1 MFKFLTIT
9 VLTCFCCRQFLSGTN
24 FLQSVSDTPSAF
36 VLKASSLKLI
46 CGSCS
51 CAFNT
56 VYRDTPVGCADT
68 SFAEHNKMALVGTE
82 QLSRDSSEIKSEI
95 LPDGT
100 LHCRMSLTRTRSN
113 SLKKVAETIET
124 FECPPHL
131 VVDKEE
137 IEEIMPDGTK
147 VVRKVSL
154 NRVVHSIKTRREACD
169 GCSPR
174 VVEDYEVEEV
184 VPNTLS
190 AFDTGVDSDYEEEM
204 EMKKKA
210 HSLSVD
216 METEEIEEVLPD
228 GTKVT
233 RQVTLNRVVH
243 TPQSRRDSLDS
254 RDGNI
259 HEEYPTEE
267 VVPGTLSA
275 FAAGQDS
282 D

>member
-1 MFKFLTIT
+1 M
-9 VLTCFCCRQFLSGTN
+9 
-24 FLQSVSDTPSAF
+24 
-36 VLKASSLKLI
+36 
-46 CGSCS
+46 
-51 CAFNT
+51 
-56 VYRDTPVGCADT
+56 
-68 SFAEHNKMALVGTE
+68 
-82 QLSRDSSEIKSEI
+82 
-95 LPDGT
+95 
-100 LHCRMSLTRTRSN
+100 
-113 SLKKVAETIET
+113 
-124 FECPPHL
+124 
-131 VVDKEE
+131 
-137 IEEIMPDGTK
+137 
-147 VVRKVSL
+147 
-154 NRVVHSIKTRREACD
+154 
-169 GCSPR
+169 
-174 VVEDYEVEEV
+174 
-184 VPNTLS
+184 S